1 MYIHVVGSKTHG
13 EESMR
18 NITYKLRASLQASP
32 DQPRRAQLLTVAQRP
47 AGWARNCTF

>member
-1 MYIHVVGSKTHG
+1 MHIHGVSSKTHG

-18 NITYKLRASLQASP
+18 SITYKLCASIQASP
-32 DQPRRAQLLTVAQRP
+32 GQPRRAQLLTVAQRP